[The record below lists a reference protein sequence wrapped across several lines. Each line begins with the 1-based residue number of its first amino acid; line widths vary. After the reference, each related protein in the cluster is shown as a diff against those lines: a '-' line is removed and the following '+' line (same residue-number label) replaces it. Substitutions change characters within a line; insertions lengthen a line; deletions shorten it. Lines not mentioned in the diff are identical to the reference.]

1 MTLEAR
7 RMAENRIGRF
17 GMITIGAIITILA
30 VSGSAFVIAG
40 ANPIAAY
47 EAYFITPLTRE
58 FTLLEVLNKAT
69 PILFTGTA
77 VAIAFR
83 AGYWNIGVEG
93 QLLMGAVAAAG
104 IGQLVHGWPALVVLP
119 LMVGAG
125 ALAGAAWALVPAL
138 LRVRLGI
145 DEVVTTLLLNPVA
158 LLVVQGLLHGPWKD
172 PETGFPESPRIA
184 AAAEFPQ
191 LSEFIPLI
199 GRSRLHLGFV
209 IAVVLII
216 VAWYVLSRTSTG
228 LRVRAVGLSP
238 HGARFAGI
246 RVERTLLRVALVSG
260 AIAGVAGVSEVAGIQ
275 FRLTE
280 GVSPGFGYT
289 GVVVAMLGG
298 LAMPGVLLAG
308 LLLGDLSVGAS
319 SAVRSL
325 QIPSQVGD
333 VVQGTLLLVV
343 IGALA
348 VYRWRT
354 TREDDRP
361 PDEGEPEPEEPPDRP
376 EGAAPVEEPPT

>member
-1 MTLEAR
+1 
-7 RMAENRIGRF
+7 MAQNRLGRF
-17 GMITIGAIITILA
+17 GMLALVAIVTILA

-40 ANPIAAY
+40 ANPIEAY
-47 EAYFITPLTRE
+47 QAYFITPLTRE

-104 IGQLVHGWPALVVLP
+104 IGQVVDGLSPIVVLP

-125 ALAGAAWALVPAL
+125 AIAGALWALVPAL
-138 LRVRLGI
+138 LRVKMGI

-191 LSEFIPLI
+191 LSEFISLI

-209 IAVVLII
+209 IAVVLIVI
-216 VAWYVLSRTSTG
+216 AWYVLSRTSTG

-246 RVERTLLRVALVSG
+246 KVERTLLRVALVSG

-343 IGALA
+343 VGALA

-361 PDEGEPEPEEPPDRP
+361 ADEGEPRPEEPPDKP

>member
-1 MTLEAR
+1 
-7 RMAENRIGRF
+7 
-17 GMITIGAIITILA
+17 MIAFGAIITILA
-30 VSGSAFVIAG
+30 VTGGAFVIAG
-40 ANPIAAY
+40 ANPLEAAF
-47 EAYFITPLTRE
+47 AYFVQPLTRE

-69 PILFTGTA
+69 PLLFTGTA

-93 QLLMGAVAAAG
+93 QLLMGAIAAAG
-104 IGQLVHGWPALVVLP
+104 IGQVVEGWPSFVVLP
-119 LMVGAG
+119 LMVAGG

-158 LLVVQGLLHGPWKD
+158 LLFVQALLHGPWKD

-184 AAAEFPQ
+184 AAAE
-191 LSEFIPLI
+191 LPLLADLLPFL

-209 IAVVLII
+209 IAVVLIV

-228 LRVRAVGLSP
+228 LRVRAVGFSP

-246 RVERTLLRVALVSG
+246 RVDRTLLRVALVSG
-260 AIAGVAGVSEVAGIQ
+260 AVAGVAGVSEVAGIQ

-289 GVVVAMLGG
+289 GIVVAMLGA
-298 LAMPGVLLAG
+298 LTMPGVLLAG

-343 IGALA
+343 IGAVA
-348 VYRWRT
+348 IWRWRAH
-354 TREDDRP
+354 RSDERP
-361 PDEGEPEPEEPPDRP
+361 PDEGEPPPDEP
-376 EGAAPVEEPPT
+376 DGAPSETSPT

>member
-1 MTLEAR
+1 
-7 RMAENRIGRF
+7 
-17 GMITIGAIITILA
+17 
-30 VSGSAFVIAG
+30 
-40 ANPIAAY
+40 
-47 EAYFITPLTRE
+47 
-58 FTLLEVLNKAT
+58 
-69 PILFTGTA
+69 
-77 VAIAFR
+77 
-83 AGYWNIGVEG
+83 
-93 QLLMGAVAAAG
+93 
-104 IGQLVHGWPALVVLP
+104 
-119 LMVGAG
+119 
-125 ALAGAAWALVPAL
+125 
-138 LRVRLGI
+138 
-145 DEVVTTLLLNPVA
+145 VVTTLLLNPVA

-209 IAVVLII
+209 IAVVVI
-216 VAWYVLSRTSTG
+216 VIAWYVLSRTSTG

-246 RVERTLLRVALVSG
+246 KVERTLLRVALVSG
-260 AIAGVAGVSEVAGIQ
+260 AIAGIAGVSEVAGIQ

-298 LAMPGVLLAG
+298 LTMPGVLLAG

-343 IGALA
+343 VGAVA
-348 VYRWRT
+348 IYRWRT

-361 PDEGEPEPEEPPDRP
+361 ADEGEPAPDEPPGAP
-376 EGAAPVEEPPT
+376 EGRAPVEEPPT

>member
-1 MTLEAR
+1 
-7 RMAENRIGRF
+7 MAQNRLGRF
-17 GMITIGAIITILA
+17 GLITIGAIITILA
-30 VSGSAFVIAG
+30 VSGTAFIIAG
-40 ANPIAAY
+40 ANPIEAY

-69 PILFTGTA
+69 PILFTGMA

-104 IGQLVHGWPALVVLP
+104 IGQLVHGWPALIVLP
-119 LMVGAG
+119 LMIGAG

-158 LLVVQGLLHGPWKD
+158 LLIVQGLLHGPWKD

-184 AAAEFPQ
+184 EAAEFPQ

-199 GRSRLHLGFV
+199 GRSRLHLGFI
-209 IAVVLII
+209 IAVVLIL

-343 IGALA
+343 VAALA

>member
-1 MTLEAR
+1 MTFERR
-7 RMAENRIGRF
+7 RMAEHRLGRA
-17 GMITIGAIITILA
+17 GMIAFGAIVTILA
-30 VSGSAFVIAG
+30 VTGSAFVIAG
-40 ANPIAAY
+40 ANPVEAAY
-47 EAYFITPLTRE
+47 AYFVTPLTRE

-77 VAIAFR
+77 VAVAFR

-104 IGQLVHGWPALVVLP
+104 IGQLAEGWPSLIVLP
-119 LMVGAG
+119 LMVGGG

-138 LRVRLGI
+138 LRVRMGI

-184 AAAEFPQ
+184 ASAEFPQ

-216 VAWYVLSRTSTG
+216 IAWYVLSRTSTG

-238 HGARFAGI
+238 RGARFAGI
-246 RVERTLLRVALVSG
+246 KVERTLLRVALVSG

-289 GVVVAMLGG
+289 GIVVAMLGG

-319 SAVRSL
+319 STVRSL
-325 QIPSQVGD
+325 QIPSQLGA
-333 VVQGTLLLVV
+333 VVQGTLLLVT
-343 IGALA
+343 IGAVA
-348 VYRWRT
+348 IYRWRAH
-354 TREDDRP
+354 RDEEPP
-361 PDEGEPEPEEPPDRP
+361 PDEGEPAPDDPTGLPPS
-376 EGAAPVEEPPT
+376 GTSPT

>member
-1 MTLEAR
+1 MLEAR
-7 RMAENRIGRF
+7 RAADARIGRASLV
-17 GMITIGAIITILA
+17 TVGAVVAVLA
-30 VSGSAFVIAG
+30 VTGGAFAIAG
-40 ANPIAAY
+40 ANPIDGY
-47 EAYFITPLTRE
+47 LAYFVQPLTRE
-58 FTLLEVLNKAT
+58 FTLWETFNVAT
-69 PILFTGTA
+69 PLLFAGAA

-104 IGQLVHGWPALVVLP
+104 IGQVAHGWPSLVTLP
-119 LMVGAG
+119 VMIVAG
-125 ALAGAAWALVPAL
+125 ALAGAAWALAPAL

-158 LLVVQGLLHGPWKD
+158 LLLVEALLHGPWTD

-184 AAAEFPQ
+184 ESAELPKLATFLPF
-191 LSEFIPLI
+191 L

-209 IAVVLII
+209 IAIVII
-216 VAWYVLSRTSTG
+216 VISWWLLSRTATG

-246 RVERTLLRVALVSG
+246 PVERTLLRVALISG
-260 AIAGVAGVSEVAGIQ
+260 AVAGITGVSEVGGIQ
-275 FRLTE
+275 FRLTA
-280 GVSPGFGYT
+280 GLSPGFGYT
-289 GVVVAMLGG
+289 GIVVAMLGG

-308 LLLGDLSVGAS
+308 LLLGDLAVGAS
-319 SAVRSL
+319 SAVRGL
-325 QIPSQVGD
+325 QVPSQLGA

-348 VYRWRT
+348 LYRRRAS
-354 TREDDRP
+354 REEDRP
-361 PDEGEPEPEEPPDRP
+361 ADEGERLPEEPDGR
-376 EGAAPVEEPPT
+376 APAERPPT

>member
-7 RMAENRIGRF
+7 RMAESRLGRA
-17 GMITIGAIITILA
+17 GMIALGAVVTILA

-40 ANPIAAY
+40 ANPLEAY
-47 EAYFITPLTRE
+47 GAYFITPLTRE

-104 IGQLVHGWPALVVLP
+104 IGQVVEGWPTLIVLP
-119 LMVGAG
+119 LMVAGG

-138 LRVRLGI
+138 LRVRMGI

-184 AAAEFPQ
+184 EAAEFPQ
-191 LSEFIPLI
+191 LSEFIPFI

-238 HGARFAGI
+238 RGARFAGI

-260 AIAGVAGVSEVAGIQ
+260 AVAGIAGVSEVAGIQ

-333 VVQGTLLLVV
+333 VVQGTLLLVTV
-343 IGALA
+343 GALA
-348 VYRWRT
+348 IYRWRT

-361 PDEGEPEPEEPPDRP
+361 PDEGEPEPEDPPDKP

>member
-1 MTLEAR
+1 MTLEVR
-7 RMAENRIGRF
+7 RVAESRLGRA
-17 GMITIGAIITILA
+17 GMIAIGAIVTILA
-30 VSGSAFVIAG
+30 VTGGAFVIAG
-40 ANPIAAY
+40 ANPLEAY
-47 EAYFITPLTRE
+47 AAYFITPLTRE

-104 IGQLVHGWPALVVLP
+104 IGQVVEGWSPIVVLP
-119 LMVGAG
+119 LMVAGG

-138 LRVRLGI
+138 LRVKMGI

-172 PETGFPESPRIA
+172 PETGFPESPRIS

-209 IAVVLII
+209 IAVVLIVI
-216 VAWYVLSRTSTG
+216 AWYVLSRTSTG

-246 RVERTLLRVALVSG
+246 KVERTLLRVALVSG
-260 AIAGVAGVSEVAGIQ
+260 AIAGIAGVSEVAGIQ

-289 GVVVAMLGG
+289 GVVVAMFGG
-298 LAMPGVLLAG
+298 LTMPGVLIAG

-343 IGALA
+343 VGAVA
-348 VYRWRT
+348 IYRWRT

-361 PDEGEPEPEEPPDRP
+361 PDEGEPEPDEPPDRP

>member
-1 MTLEAR
+1 
-7 RMAENRIGRF
+7 MAENRLGRA
-17 GMITIGAIITILA
+17 GIVAVGAIVTILA
-30 VSGSAFVIAG
+30 VTGGAFVIAG
-40 ANPIAAY
+40 ANPLDAY
-47 EAYFITPLTRE
+47 YAYFIAPLTRE

-69 PILFTGTA
+69 PILFTGAA

-104 IGQLVHGWPALVVLP
+104 IGQVVEGWPPLLVLP
-119 LMVGAG
+119 VMIGAG

-158 LLVVQGLLHGPWKD
+158 LLLVQALLHGPWKD

-184 AAAEFPQ
+184 EAAEFPP
-191 LSEFIPLI
+191 LADFIPLI

-209 IAVVLII
+209 IAIVLII
-216 VAWYVLSRTSTG
+216 IAWYVLSRTGTG

-289 GVVVAMLGG
+289 GIVVAMLGG
-298 LAMPGVLLAG
+298 LTMPGVLVAG

-325 QIPSQVGD
+325 QIPSQLGD

-343 IGALA
+343 IGAVA
-348 VYRWRT
+348 IYRWRT
-354 TREDDRP
+354 SREDERP
-361 PDEGEPEPEEPPDRP
+361 PDEGEPPPDEPP
-376 EGAAPVEEPPT
+376 GPPSETSPT

>member
-1 MTLEAR
+1 MTYEAR
-7 RMAENRIGRF
+7 RAMESRMPRAAAI
-17 GMITIGAIITILA
+17 IIGAIVTVLA
-30 VSGSAFVIAG
+30 VTGGAFVLAG
-40 ANPIAAY
+40 ANPIDAY
-47 EAYFITPLTRE
+47 VAYFVQPLTRE
-58 FTLLEVLNKAT
+58 FTLLEVFNSAT
-69 PILFTGTA
+69 PLLFAGTA

-104 IGQLVHGWPALVVLP
+104 IGQVVHGWPTFIVLP

-158 LLVVQGLLHGPWKD
+158 LLVVDALLRGPWTD

-184 AAAEFPQ
+184 EAAEFAA
-191 LSEFIPLI
+191 LSDFLPFL

-209 IAVVLII
+209 IAVVII
-216 VAWYVLSRTSTG
+216 MLSWWVLSRTATG

-246 RVERTLLRVALVSG
+246 KVERTLLRVALISG
-260 AIAGVAGVSEVAGIQ
+260 AVAGIAGVSEVAGIQ
-275 FRLTE
+275 FRLTATI
-280 GVSPGFGYT
+280 SPGFGYT
-289 GVVVAMLGG
+289 GIVVAMLGG

-325 QIPSQVGD
+325 QIPSQLGA

-343 IGALA
+343 IGAVAL
-348 VYRWRT
+348 YRGRAS
-354 TREDDRP
+354 RDKANPDDDEP
-361 PDEGEPEPEEPPDRP
+361 APDEPSGQ
-376 EGAAPVEEPPT
+376 PPTEGPPP